1 MTVGQRIKHK
11 REQFNISQ
19 TDFAKKIGVS
29 KQTLYKYENDII
41 TNIPSSIIENIAKA
55 LLTTPEYIM
64 GWSEDPAE
72 KITKEMAEDALAKKL
87 FDKYN
92 SVSPEIRAAID
103 TLLETAKKEKKND

>member
-72 KITKEMAEDALAKKL
+72 KITQKMVEDEKARELYRQYKAADPK
-87 FDKYN
+87 
-92 SVSPEIRAAID
+92 IQAAIEA
-103 TLLETAKKEKKND
+103 LLKEEK

>member
-11 REQFNISQ
+11 REQYNISQ

-55 LLTTPEYIM
+55 LLTSPEYIM
-64 GWSEDPAE
+64 GWSEDPTE
-72 KITKEMAEDALAKKL
+72 KLANEIVDEQKAKDFYAKYKNADPKIQAAVDALLK
-87 FDKYN
+87 
-92 SVSPEIRAAID
+92 PTE
-103 TLLETAKKEKKND
+103 

>member
-64 GWSEDPAE
+64 GWSEDPVE
-72 KITKEMAEDALAKKL
+72 KITQEMVEDEKARELYRQYKAADPK
-87 FDKYN
+87 
-92 SVSPEIRAAID
+92 IQAAIEA
-103 TLLETAKKEKKND
+103 LLNEEK